1 MDSRFDRHTL
11 IPSWKQ
17 SVLDN
22 ATVIVVGVG
31 ALGNEVAR
39 ILAMSGVG
47 HLILCDPDVVSLS
60 NLSRCAL
67 FQETDVGRLKVEA
80 AIQTLRTLAPHTVVD
95 IRPLPLVQGIGLAEL
110 RDATLVFSCL
120 DSRSARL
127 QLAGRCNLVNAPC
140 IDGGTQAWGGEVRPF
155 LQTGGPC
162 YACALSEM
170 QRAVADIPVSCVELV
185 EDESAVGATIASTTV
200 VASWMS
206 LIGLR
211 FLMGLP
217 YTNAIIR
224 LDGSNGRSE
233 QIQQQRNPTCP
244 LHQPIDNSRLIPV
257 GNHCTLKT
265 LLDHIGHDRIILLW
279 EAIQCRAVC
288 YHCGFTREHWG
299 IPSIVPCPN
308 CNALLTA
315 HTVLD
320 LRHAPHHMRLADFG
334 IAPREI
340 LAIRNGDT
348 IEWIELSSNEL
359 I

>member
-1 MDSRFDRHTL
+1 MDSRFARHIL
-11 IPSWKQ
+11 IPNWKQ
-17 SVLDN
+17 SSLDN
-22 ATVIVVGVG
+22 ATVIIVGVG

-39 ILAMSGVG
+39 MLAMSGVG

-80 AIQTLRTLAPHTVVD
+80 AAQTLRTLAPHTVVD

-110 RDATLVFSCL
+110 RDAALIFSCL

-140 IDGGTQAWGGEVRPF
+140 IDGGTLAWGGEVRPF
-155 LQTGGPC
+155 LQASGPC

-185 EDESAVGATIASTTV
+185 EDENAVGATIASTAL

-217 YTNAIIR
+217 YTDAIIR
-224 LDGSNGRSE
+224 FDGGNGRSD
-233 QIQQQRNPTCP
+233 QIQQQRNPSCP
-244 LHQPIDNSRLIPV
+244 LHQPISNSRLIPV
-257 GNHCTLKT
+257 DNYSTLKT
-265 LLDHIGHDRIILLW
+265 LLDSIGHDKIVLLW
-279 EAIQCRAVC
+279 EAIQCRVEC
-288 YHCGFTREHWG
+288 YHCGFTQEHWG
-299 IPSIVPCPN
+299 IPRITPCPS
-308 CNALLTA
+308 CNVPLTV

-320 LRHAPHHMRLADFG
+320 CAMAPHNMCLADFG

-340 LAIRNGDT
+340 LAIRNGSK
-348 IEWIELSSNEL
+348 IEWIELSSNES